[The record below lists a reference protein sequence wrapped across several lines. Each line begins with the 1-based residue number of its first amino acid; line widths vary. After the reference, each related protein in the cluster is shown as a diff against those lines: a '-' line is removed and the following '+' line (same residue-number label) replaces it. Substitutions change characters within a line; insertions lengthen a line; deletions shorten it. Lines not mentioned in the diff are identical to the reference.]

1 MLKSNEEN
9 INYLVD
15 QLALTP
21 QNNDAYE
28 KLVALINH
36 LINNDFNTLVQLLY
50 KVDVDEKGLQKTLHQ
65 NKNKDAAVLITEL
78 LIERERQKKEHR
90 FNNAQNSTQI
100 PDDEKW

>member
-9 INYLVD
+9 IKDLVD

-21 QNNDAYE
+21 KNNNAYE

-65 NKNKDAAVLITEL
+65 NKNKDAAVLIANMM
-78 LIERERQKKEHR
+78 IERERQKKEHR
-90 FNNAQNSTQI
+90 FKNNQNNAQI